1 MDMSKLTN
9 REREIALLLAQGK
22 SQSIIARQLVVSR
35 HTVYWHVKN
44 MREKIGAASA
54 FEIAVRVA
62 QANGQTR

>member
-1 MDMSKLTN
+1 
-9 REREIALLLAQGK
+9 
-22 SQSIIARQLVVSR
+22 VSR